1 MKKLYTFM
9 LAVSAALT
17 VNAQVAKDVIPK
29 LSPVTRMLLKD
40 MAHTG
45 NTSAIPDG
53 YVYQKDG
60 NGQLYLSGMIKVANA
75 GMVTEPINQLGV
87 KVGTKAG
94 DIWTVR
100 VPYASIKAFTEIKGI
115 SYIQLDEPL
124 RPALATARKTT
135 RADSVQLGIGLPYPF
150 TGREVIMGVI
160 DFGFD
165 YGHPTF
171 FDTLGT
177 SYRINRVWE
186 LNTTGTPPT
195 GYTYG
200 HELTTPSTI
209 QAQGTDNA
217 DQFHGTST
225 AGIAGGS
232 GYGSVSNRSRGFSYD
247 ADFVLVGVR
256 RDTIGDQW
264 RQSSF
269 SDFTDGVN
277 YIFNYATAQSRPSVV
292 NISWGSQSGPHDG
305 TSLFSQ
311 ACDNLSGAGKLI
323 SMSAGN
329 EGEERIHL
337 SKTFTPTDTAINTF
351 VTFTP
356 STYKRTW
363 VDVWG
368 DTAKTFCGKVTLY
381 KNGVAGATTGYI
393 CIDDQTHST
402 YILGAN
408 GLDTC
413 FVDFITSSSEFN
425 DKPRMTLNIWN
436 KSDDSIHISLSGKS
450 GSIDIWDEYY
460 YYGYKYQYQSAFES
474 LGIPGAVNGNTVST
488 VSDMGSARSVLLVG
502 AYASKISFTD
512 INGRS
517 RSYAGYATRNDI
529 VPFSSRGPMAD
540 GRIKP
545 DITAPGLTLATSV
558 SSFATDYTPTG
569 ASSNQVVSSYTFNGK
584 TYYYAEFI
592 GTSASSPVAAGI
604 LGLMLQANPRL
615 TPLQANTIVAQ
626 TAIQDNFT
634 GALPAAGN
642 NDWGHGKINA
652 YAAVKAALAANSVQS
667 YTGIK
672 PECTLYPNPNS
683 GDFTIKYKG
692 TRSETLTVSIF
703 NVAGSLVSTSVWT
716 VNKGENLK
724 QLKLS
729 NVAKGLYSVKIAG
742 TDGYTTI
749 KTLVD

>member
-1 MKKLYTFM
+1 M
-9 LAVSAALT
+9 LALSPVLT
-17 VNAQVAKDVIPK
+17 VNAQPAKDVIPK
-29 LSPVTRMLLKD
+29 LSPVTRLLLKD
-40 MAHTG
+40 MERSNG
-45 NTSAIPDG
+45 NTIPDG
-53 YVYQKDG
+53 YVYQQDG
-60 NGQLYLSGMIKVANA
+60 NGQVYLSGMIKVTNP
-75 GMVTEPINQLGV
+75 GMVTEPMTQLGV
-87 KVGTKAG
+87 HIGTKAG

-100 VPYASIKAFTEIKGI
+100 VPYKSIKAFTQIKGI
-115 SYIQLDEPL
+115 AYIQLDEPL

-135 RADSVQLGIGLPYPF
+135 RVDSVHAGIDLPYPF
-150 TGREVIMGVI
+150 TGREVLMGVI

-177 SYRINRVWE
+177 NYRINRVWE
-186 LNTTGTPPT
+186 LNTTGTPPA

-200 HELTTPSTI
+200 HELTSTAAI
-209 QAQGTDNA
+209 QAQGTDNP
-217 DQFHGTST
+217 DQMHGTGT
-225 AGIAGGS
+225 AGISAGS
-232 GYGSVSNRSRGFSYD
+232 GFGVPNAKTRGISYD

-277 YIFNYATAQSRPSVV
+277 YIFNYATSQSRPSVI

-305 TSLFSQ
+305 TSLFNQ
-311 ACDNLSGAGKLI
+311 ACDNLTGPGKLI

-329 EGEERIHL
+329 EGEEKIHL
-337 SKTFTPTDTAINTF
+337 SKTFTPTDTIISTF

-368 DTAKTFCGKVTLY
+368 DTAKTFCGRVTLY
-381 KNGVAGATTGYI
+381 KNGVAGATTGFY

-413 FVDFITSSSEFN
+413 FVEFITSSSEFN

-436 KSDDSIHISLSGKS
+436 KSDDSVHISLAGTSGA
-450 GSIDIWDEYY
+450 IDVWDEYY
-460 YYGYKYQYQSAFES
+460 YYGYKYKYSSAFES
-474 LGIPGAVNGNTVST
+474 LGIPGNVNGNTIST
-488 VSDMGSARSVLLVG
+488 VSDMGSAKSVLLVG

-512 INGRS
+512 INGTP
-517 RSYAGYATRNDI
+517 RSYSGYVRRNDI

-545 DITAPGLTLATSV
+545 DITAPGLTLETSV
-558 SSFATDYTPTG
+558 SSFTTDYTPTG
-569 ASSNQVVSSYTFNGK
+569 ASSNQVVHSYSFNGK
-584 TYYYAEFI
+584 TYYYGEFI

-615 TPLQANTIVAQ
+615 TPLQANTIIAQ
-626 TAIQDNFT
+626 TAIEDNFT
-634 GALPAAGN
+634 GSLPASGN

-652 YAAVKAALAANSVQS
+652 YGAVKAALAANNVQS

-672 PECTLYPNPNS
+672 PECTLYPNPNN
-683 GDFTIKYKG
+683 GNCTIKYKA
-692 TRSETLTVSIF
+692 SKAETLTVSIY
-703 NVAGSLVSTSVWT
+703 NVAGSLVNTLVWN
-716 VNKGENLK
+716 VRKGENFKPLE
-724 QLKLS
+724 LS
-729 NVAKGLYSVKIAG
+729 GLSKGLYSVKISG

-749 KTLVD
+749 KTLVE